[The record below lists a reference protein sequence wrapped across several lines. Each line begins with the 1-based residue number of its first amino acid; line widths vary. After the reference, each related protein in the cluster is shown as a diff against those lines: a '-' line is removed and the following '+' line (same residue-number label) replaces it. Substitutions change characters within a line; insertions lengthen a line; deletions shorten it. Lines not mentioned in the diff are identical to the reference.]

1 MARIRQIGPGRR
13 TNGTIDGV
21 TYVVRNGKT
30 YVRATPIMPAKAY
43 TTPAA
48 LKRRAIFKMIQKH
61 LKYHRRTLKQTFTP
75 SGNGTATTTYYSE
88 NKLALKAA
96 LSSLADRMVAG
107 EIVTLNDVES
117 AICAYATEHPGK
129 IMIGHLMGYEDVFL
143 TGDWPSTITLNAT
156 TGDST
161 VVIIVAENGTTTT
174 IQPNGT
180 TSVEAGQTG
189 STEGGSSSGSET
201 GGSGSGS
208 GSGSSTGSETSIVT
222 APTISGTTPF
232 EETTTVTISGP
243 AQATIYYTLDGSTPT
258 SSSTQY
264 SEPLTLSNTTTIK
277 AIAVKD
283 GVSSSVSTRTF
294 TKSSGGGNASEG

>member
-201 GGSGSGS
+201 
-208 GSGSSTGSETSIVT
+208 TIVT

-232 EETTTVTISGP
+232 ADTTTVTISGP

-264 SEPLTLSNTTTIK
+264 SEPLTLSNTTTVK